1 MARITCGEGIPDFY
15 AKQVTKDAQ
24 CHGDWSLPE
33 FYYVTNTFG
42 ACKKMSE
49 YNYTLDE
56 N

>member
-1 MARITCGEGIPDFY
+1 MHNAMGIG
-15 AKQVTKDAQ
+15 V
-24 CHGDWSLPE
+24 CPE

-42 ACKKMSE
+42 ACRKMSE